1 MKQAFLFF
9 ALLLPLVASAHDFE
23 EPNQYGDTIYYEYT
37 NSFSEVVVSYK
48 GKLFNEYKGEYSG
61 DIVIPESVTHGV
73 RTYPVTGIG
82 DSAFDHCPEVT
93 SVTIPSSVT
102 SIGIYAFRETGLT
115 SFNIPNTV
123 TSIGEGAFST
133 CNSLTSVTIPN
144 TLTIISS
151 YMFGFCKKLTSVTIP
166 GSVTII
172 DDHAFICTGLTSVV
186 IPNAVTSIGE
196 YAFSECSDLNSVTFG
211 NSVESIGSFAFYECA
226 ALTSMDIPNS
236 VTSIGDTAF
245 QRCTGLTSLTIGK
258 SLASIGH
265 GAFYICSKSLT
276 SISVDPDNPYYN
288 SQNNCNAIIETAS
301 NTLILGCRNT
311 VIPGTVTTISE
322 AAFDACYA
330 LTSLTIPS
338 SVTSIGDNAFANCR
352 SLREIYCY
360 AEECPTANDNIF
372 YQVSENLTLHVLNVS
387 EEAYKTHAPWTR
399 FWNIVGDIPKPKCA
413 TPTITY
419 RNGKLLFECETEY
432 VEFVYQF
439 TTPASGDSNSS
450 EVSLPTAYT
459 VTVYAKKPGCYDSDV
474 VTQEVDIR
482 GQANDVN
489 GDGNIT
495 IADALDVVNMILSGP
510 TE

>member
-9 ALLLPLVASAHDFE
+9 ALLLPMMASAHSFE
-23 EPNQYGDTIYYEYT
+23 EPNQDGVTIYYNYSYEGA
-37 NSFSEVVVSYK
+37 VVTFRGSY
-48 GKLFNEYKGEYSG
+48 FDEYKGEYSG
-61 DIVIPESVTHGV
+61 DIVIPETVTHSGD
-73 RTYPVTGIG
+73 TYTVTGIG
-82 DSAFDHCPEVT
+82 DYAFDNCPEVT

-102 SIGIYAFRETGLT
+102 SIGKYAFRETALT
-115 SFNIPNTV
+115 SINIPNSV
-123 TSIGEGAFST
+123 TSIGSAAFAS
-133 CNSLTSVTIPN
+133 CLGLTSVTLPN
-144 TLTIISS
+144 TLTKISS
-151 YMFGFCKKLTSVTIP
+151 YMFGYCKKLTSVTIP

-172 DDHAFICTGLTSVV
+172 DDHAFVCTGLTSVV
-186 IPNAVTSIGE
+186 IPNAVTSIGNS
-196 YAFSECSDLNSVTFG
+196 AFSGCSDLKSVTFG
-211 NSVESIGSFAFYECA
+211 NSVESIGNSAFYECA
-226 ALTSMDIPNS
+226 ALTSVDIPNS
-236 VTSIGDTAF
+236 VTTIDKVAF
-245 QRCTGLTSLTIGK
+245 QSCTSMTSLTIGK

-265 GAFYICSKSLT
+265 GAFYKCSISLT
-276 SISVDPDNPYYN
+276 SISVDPDNPYFN

-311 VIPGTVTTISE
+311 VIPGTVTTIGE
-322 AAFDACYA
+322 AAFGSCDA

-338 SVTSIGDNAFANCR
+338 SVTSIGDNAFATCR

-360 AEECPTANDNIF
+360 AEECPTANENIF

-399 FWNIVGDIPKPKCA
+399 FENIVADISKPKCA

-439 TTPASGDSNSS
+439 TTPAGGDSNSS

-474 VTQEVDIR
+474 VTQEIDIR

-489 GDGNIT
+489 GDGYIT
-495 IADALDVVNMILSGP
+495 IADALGVVNMILSGP
-510 TE
+510 AE